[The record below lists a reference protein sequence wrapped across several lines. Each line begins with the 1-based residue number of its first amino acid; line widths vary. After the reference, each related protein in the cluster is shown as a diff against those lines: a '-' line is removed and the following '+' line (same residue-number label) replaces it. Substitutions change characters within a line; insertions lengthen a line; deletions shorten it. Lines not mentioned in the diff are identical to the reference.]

1 MEQNADPREQ
11 SSDDLSDAVVPGN
24 GGDATTDY
32 GGLDQ
37 NFDRV
42 DLDAAQEVGADPPG
56 GLALDM
62 GGGTTQADS
71 FDPDQDAAGGAG
83 GS

>member
-1 MEQNADPREQ
+1 MEQSADRREQ
-11 SSDDLSDAVVPGN
+11 SSDDLSDVAAPGN
-24 GGDATTDY
+24 GGDPTADY

-37 NFDRV
+37 HFDQV

-62 GGGTTQADS
+62 GGGATEADS
-71 FDPDQDAAGGAG
+71 FDPDEDAAGA
-83 GS
+83 